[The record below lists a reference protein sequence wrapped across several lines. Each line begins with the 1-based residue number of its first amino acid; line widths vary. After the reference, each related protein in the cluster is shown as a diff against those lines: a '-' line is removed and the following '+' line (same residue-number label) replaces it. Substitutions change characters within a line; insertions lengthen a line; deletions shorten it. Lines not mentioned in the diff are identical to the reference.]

1 MEETVDLRPY
11 LAALGRYLW
20 LIGGAVVL
28 AIVIAVAIYLTSND
42 YEAIALL
49 TVPEPTEQL
58 QFDARITTT
67 MRSMQNLTVYPE
79 LAKSSDLLNR
89 VLAHAIELTDG
100 RIATLAQVRDI
111 CLLYTSRC
119 V

>member
-49 TVPEPTEQL
+49 TVPEPVSYTHLDVYKRQ
-58 QFDARITTT
+58 DPARPP
-67 MRSMQNLTVYPE
+67 V
-79 LAKSSDLLNR
+79 A
-89 VLAHAIELTDG
+89 DG
-100 RIATLAQVRDI
+100 QGGP
-111 CLLYTSRC
+111 
-119 V
+119 

>member
-28 AIVIAVAIYLTSND
+28 AIVISIAVYMSSDD
-42 YEAIALL
+42 YEA
-49 TVPEPTEQL
+49 
-58 QFDARITTT
+58 
-67 MRSMQNLTVYPE
+67 
-79 LAKSSDLLNR
+79 
-89 VLAHAIELTDG
+89 
-100 RIATLAQVRDI
+100 

>member
-89 VLAHAIELTDG
+89 VLALSLIHI
-100 RIATLAQVRDI
+100 
-111 CLLYTSRC
+111 
-119 V
+119 